1 MSFVLKQTSSY
12 TWPVSLELP
21 TNGGKK
27 VKSKF
32 TAEYA
37 RLPQSRIN
45 EIAKLAKA
53 AEYGKTSDEEE
64 LDDKTAAKEILVGWS
79 EVVDDDGEEV
89 DFTPA
94 NLELLLE
101 IPTAAGQLI
110 AQWLESMELAKKP
123 TLKQR

>member
-1 MSFVLKQTSSY
+1 MAFVLQQTSSY
-12 TWPVSLELP
+12 TWPVNLELP

-53 AEYGKTSDEEE
+53 AEYGRVSDEEE
-64 LDDKTAAKEILVGWS
+64 LDDKTAAKEILVGWA

-89 DFTPA
+89 DFTVA

-110 AQWLESMELAKKP
+110 AQWLESMDLAKKP
-123 TLKQR
+123 ISKPR

>member
-1 MSFVLKQTSSY
+1 MSFVLQQTSSY

-27 VKSKF
+27 DKSKF
-32 TAEYA
+32 TAEFA
-37 RLPQSRIN
+37 RLPQSKIN
-45 EIAKLAKA
+45 EIAKRAKA
-53 AEYGKTSDEEE
+53 AEYGNASDEEVI
-64 LDDKTAAKEILVGWS
+64 DDKTAAKEILVGWA

-89 DFTPA
+89 DFTLA

-123 TLKQR
+123 TSKTR